1 MDEKIQ
7 VEKQVVDEMFNE
19 IRKMENRNVRSNEY
33 SDRQMVDRICNI
45 IQKKARKDL
54 EGTVWNSEK
63 LNYIILWDIKETM
76 N

>member
-33 SDRQMVDRICNI
+33 SDKQMVDRIRNI

-54 EGTVWNSEK
+54 EGTV
-63 LNYIILWDIKETM
+63 
-76 N
+76 

>member
-33 SDRQMVDRICNI
+33 SDKQMVDRICNI

-54 EGTVWNSEK
+54 EGTV
-63 LNYIILWDIKETM
+63 
-76 N
+76 

>member
-33 SDRQMVDRICNI
+33 SDKQMVDRICNI
-45 IQKKARKDL
+45 IQKKARKIWR
-54 EGTVWNSEK
+54 EQYEIQKN
-63 LNYIILWDIKETM
+63 
-76 N
+76 

>member
-54 EGTVWNSEK
+54 EGTV
-63 LNYIILWDIKETM
+63 
-76 N
+76 

>member
-33 SDRQMVDRICNI
+33 SDKQMVDRICNI

-54 EGTVWNSEK
+54 EGTVWNLK
-63 LNYIILWDIKETM
+63 RLNYIILWDIKETM

>member
-33 SDRQMVDRICNI
+33 SDKQMVDRICNI
-45 IQKKARKDL
+45 IQKKHVKIWREQYEIQK
-54 EGTVWNSEK
+54 N
-63 LNYIILWDIKETM
+63 
-76 N
+76 

>member
-33 SDRQMVDRICNI
+33 SDKQMVDRICNI
-45 IQKKARKDL
+45 IQKKARTDL
-54 EGTVWNSEK
+54 EGTV
-63 LNYIILWDIKETM
+63 
-76 N
+76 